1 MNILKPFS
9 IKRRTRQENRF
20 HPKMGA
26 LSTKVTRIQKIFFGI
41 PVQTL
46 HKYRE
51 TYKGEVKDCSKCKI
65 SVI

>member
-1 MNILKPFS
+1 MNILKPFT
-9 IKRRTRQENRF
+9 IQRRTKQENRF

-26 LSTKVTRIQKIFFGI
+26 LSIKVTRIQKIFLGI

-51 TYKGEVKDCSKCKI
+51 TYFGEVKDCSKCEI
-65 SVI
+65 SIV